1 MKIPKVTKAAL
12 KPGYSL
18 PLKVRTNPGIF
29 KGLDGQTYVVA
40 GSIEGTK
47 GGWLPVPPD
56 TTLET
61 VGRYVEWVKPDVES
75 AIPDKWIIQGSKGD
89 NYTVRRTQTG
99 QWTCTC
105 AGFGFRRKC
114 RHITETKTKNPA

>member
-1 MKIPKVTKAAL
+1 MNIPKVTKEAL

-18 PLKVRTNPGIF
+18 PLKTRTNPGIF
-29 KGLDGQTYVVA
+29 KSLDGQTYVIA

-99 QWTCTC
+99 
-105 AGFGFRRKC
+105 
-114 RHITETKTKNPA
+114 